1 MSSAPTMVPLPP
13 PVTAT
18 VALEPAY
25 NVLMSMFALYRP
37 EHYGGLDEWVPQI
50 HARLDPALR
59 ARHHLLVGSL
69 WLDAVTNL
77 VEPGPATSS
86 FEAYLAA
93 LAAYAPTELRDTLL
107 HWTLHSPH
115 IELFVDNRL
124 RPPIE
129 PARLLADYAVYAAYF
144 QDDPDEE
151 PPPRAMFDLW
161 RSPAQLQD
169 LLLTH
174 LRDLWEAEVAAE
186 WQRIAGRLATTVAAF
201 QAVPLQGLTILDAMQ
216 RVTGRE
222 LRPIFRLERLLRYRR
237 VRFIPH
243 LHNGPY
249 ILWFGNDEELR
260 IGFPAHQPPAPIPAR
275 LPFDQETLVNRY
287 KALADETRLRILL
300 ALREAGELGT
310 QEIIDRFDLDK
321 SAASR
326 HLRQLV
332 ATSLIQERREE
343 GAKKLYQL
351 NAQAIDTIIEMLKGL
366 R

>member
-1 MSSAPTMVPLPP
+1 MSIAPTMVPLPT
-13 PVTAT
+13 PVSAV

-37 EHYGGLDEWVPQI
+37 EHYGGLDEWVLQSY
-50 HARLDPALR
+50 ARLDPALR
-59 ARHHLLVGSL
+59 ERHCLLVNSL
-69 WLDAVTNL
+69 WLDAIINAVP
-77 VEPGPATSS
+77 PGPATSS

-93 LAAYAPTELRDTLL
+93 LAAYEPTQLRDTLL

-115 IELFVDNRL
+115 IELFVDSRP
-124 RPPIE
+124 RPPIA
-129 PARLLADYAVYAAYF
+129 PARLLADYTTYATYF
-144 QDDPDEE
+144 QDDPEEE
-151 PPPRAMFDLW
+151 PPSRAMFDLW
-161 RSPAQLQD
+161 RAPAQLQD
-169 LLLTH
+169 LLVSH
-174 LRDLWEAEVAAE
+174 LRALWEAEVAAE
-186 WQRIAGRLATTVAAF
+186 WTRIAGRLAATVAAF
-201 QAVPLQGLTILDAMQ
+201 QAVPLQGLTILEAMQ

-222 LRPIFRLERLLRYRR
+222 LRPIFRLEHLLRYRR

-260 IGFPAHQPPAPIPAR
+260 IGFPAHQPPAPAPAA

-300 ALREAGELGT
+300 ALRDAGELGT
-310 QEIIDRFDLDK
+310 QELIDRFDLDK

-343 GAKKLYQL
+343 GAKKLYQI
-351 NAQAIDTIIEMLKGL
+351 NPQAIDAIIEMLKGL